1 MISSFHTRI
10 GISVVKSY
18 SYSAIYCGSNPD
30 VRSFFSSCEFVS
42 SEHLALRIVSW
53 QGTGSE
59 VPESER
65 GTGPEVTES
74 AKQKSDSWSKIST
87 LALIN
92 YSESKK

>member
-1 MISSFHTRI
+1 
-10 GISVVKSY
+10 
-18 SYSAIYCGSNPD
+18 
-30 VRSFFSSCEFVS
+30 
-42 SEHLALRIVSW
+42 
-53 QGTGSE
+53 